1 MQAIVAVDQNN
12 AIGYRGGMLFHLPE
26 DLKYFARMTRGKT
39 LVMGRATLQSF
50 PNGKPLPGRPHIV
63 LSRDKNFAV
72 PGTAVVHSL
81 RELREAIANYA
92 PDQVFLVGGGQL
104 YGLLIDCCDTA
115 YVTRVRAEAD
125 EADCRF
131 PSLDDRPGWRLAE
144 ESGLIEDNG
153 YVYTHCRYENSNVLP
168 IESADQSI

>member
-131 PSLDDRPGWRLAE
+131 PSLDDRPGWRLVE

-153 YVYTHCRYENSNVLP
+153 FLYTHCRYENSNVLP
-168 IESADQSI
+168 IESADPSI

>member
-1 MQAIVAVDQNN
+1 MQAIVAVDQNY

-72 PGTAVVHSL
+72 PGASVVHSL
-81 RELREAIANYA
+81 RELREAIAPYA

-104 YGLLIDCCDTA
+104 YSLLIDCCDTA
-115 YVTRVRAEAD
+115 YVTRVRAKAD

-131 PSLDDRPGWRLAE
+131 PNLDERPGWRLAE
-144 ESGLIEDNG
+144 ESEPVEDNG
-153 YVYTHCRYENSNVLP
+153 FLYTHCRYENSNVFP

>member
-1 MQAIVAVDQNN
+1 MQTIVAVDQNN

-104 YGLLIDCCDTA
+104 YSLLIDCCDTA

-131 PSLDDRPGWRLAE
+131 PSLDDRPSWRLAE

>member
-115 YVTRVRAEAD
+115 YVTRVRAEAK

-131 PSLDDRPGWRLAE
+131 PNLDECPGWRLAE